1 MNITERIFKIDQLLN
16 QRESM
21 TTEEL
26 TNRLGIHKSTLKRD
40 VSFMKD
46 NYNAPII
53 FDRFLGG
60 YRFDKKKTGKPYELP
75 GLWFSAE
82 EIHALMTMQHLLE
95 GIDSGGLI
103 GPHIKPLVSR
113 LNAILGLKNDTSED
127 LKKRIRVEVIGN
139 RAFDLDFFQ
148 IAGTALLKRN
158 RLNINYFSRSKN
170 KSSERE
176 ISPQRMV
183 YYKGNWYLD
192 AWCHENKEIRTFA
205 LDCIKKAELLDKKAT
220 NITDRNLDKV
230 LASGYGIFSG
240 KKIEWVTLKF
250 SAERAKWVATERWHP
265 KQEGQFLDDGSYLL
279 KFPYSKDTELIMDIM
294 KYGSDVRVEEPKYLR
309 DKIHKILIDAVRNY

>member
-1 MNITERIFKIDQLLN
+1 MKISERIYKIDQWLS
-16 QRESM
+16 QRESI

-26 TNRLGIHKSTLKRD
+26 TNRLKIHKSTLKRD
-40 VSFMKD
+40 VSYMKS
-46 NYNAPII
+46 NYDAPII

-60 YRFDKKKTGKPYELP
+60 YRFDKKRSGKPYEIP

-95 GIDSGGLI
+95 GIDSGGLL
-103 GPHIKPLVSR
+103 GPHIKPLISR
-113 LNAILGLKNDTSED
+113 LNAILGIKSDSADD
-127 LKKRIRVEVIGN
+127 LKKRIRVEVVGN
-139 RAFDLDFFQ
+139 RSFDLDCFQ

-158 RLNINYFSRSKN
+158 RLFITYFSRSKN
-170 KSSERE
+170 KTSDRE

-205 LDCIKKAELLDKKAT
+205 LDCIKKAELMDKKAT

-230 LASGYGIFSG
+230 LSSGYGIFSG
-240 KKIEWVTLKF
+240 KKLEWVTLKF
-250 SAERAKWVATERWHP
+250 SAQRARWVSSERWHP
-265 KQEGQFLDDGSYLL
+265 KQEGQFLEDGSYLL

-294 KYGSDVRVEEPKYLR
+294 KYGSDVRVEEPKHLR
-309 DKIHKILIDAVRNY
+309 DKIHKILIEAVRNY